1 MFRRGLKDSLFLII
15 APHEIIEVTNLGVKR
30 DGEIVV
36 VHDEDPL
43 EPQFGVFFF
52 RREFIG
58 VRARSADTTRDRKTL
73 HLVTLGRLDDQIVNF
88 PMAVGK
94 VNSVPTT
101 RSLKGLLRARLKDG
115 NRKQQPIAGLSGKV
129 RDGYVK
135 YGMDRP
141 VRSLPA
147 VGGG

>member
-1 MFRRGLKDSLFLII
+1 MFRRGLKDGLFVII
-15 APHEIIEVTNLGVKR
+15 SPHEIIEVTNLWVKR

-36 VHDEDPL
+36 VHDEGPL
-43 EPQFGVFFF
+43 EPQFRVFFF

-94 VNSVPTT
+94 VNSVLAM

-115 NRKQQPIAGLSGKV
+115 NRKQQPIPRLGGKA
-129 RDGYVK
+129 RGRYLK
-135 YGMDRP
+135 YG
-141 VRSLPA
+141 VH
-147 VGGG
+147 